1 MKSQFIKGVTAL
13 AVLVFQ
19 IVSFTGCQ
27 SRGHEFGDFNHMSD
41 LQPGGPAILATG
53 SPEEIRQAAV
63 SDARA
68 DIATERPRVATTGGI
83 VTGPVGVPEKYLTI
97 VQRYPVVP
105 LPCGCTSSWL
115 KEAGIYA
122 EAYNREI
129 LPYLLDDYKHHMN
142 KNSNEKL

>member
-1 MKSQFIKGVTAL
+1 MKSRFKAL
-13 AVLVFQ
+13 LMIVLPIFQ
-19 IVSFTGCQ
+19 IMLLSGCQ
-27 SRGHEFGDFNHMSD
+27 TRFDESADFNHRSD

-53 SPEEIRQAAV
+53 SREEIRQGAI

-68 DIATERPRVATTGGI
+68 DIAAARPRIAITGGI
-83 VTGPVGVPEKYLTI
+83 AAWPVGVPAKYLDI
-97 VQRYPVVP
+97 VQRYPTVP

-129 LPYLLDDYKHHMN
+129 LPYLLDDYKLHHKI
-142 KNSNEKL
+142 KNS